1 MNKPVVYII
10 RTQHEKFCFI
20 CKKFRKLQKLNINF
34 LDLKQ
39 HEKPKKYKKLTQ
51 KLD

>member
-10 RTQHEKFCFI
+10 RAQHEKICFI
-20 CKKFRKLQKLNINF
+20 CKKVRKLKKLYINF

-39 HEKPKKYKKLTQ
+39 HEKPKKYKIVTEKLE
-51 KLD
+51 